1 MQLQQQQ
8 NMKLQVLQ
16 KERINQ
22 LSQAVVEKDEEIA
35 DLKKK
40 LAEAK
45 GKCSCSVQPFNF
57 AL

>member
-1 MQLQQQQ
+1 
-8 NMKLQVLQ
+8 MKLQVLQ

-45 GKCSCSVQPFNF
+45 GKCSCSVQPFNS

>member
-1 MQLQQQQ
+1 
-8 NMKLQVLQ
+8 MKLQVLQ

-35 DLKKK
+35 DLKRK
-40 LAEAK
+40 LVEAK
-45 GKCSCSVQPFNF
+45 GKRSCSVQPFNS